1 MSERVAGYVNRDAR
15 DMADRTAAAMN
26 AGETGAR
33 ARVITAIAWRR
44 AVDALGAICRGQCAC
59 EEKMWRGWL
68 G

>member
-15 DMADRTAAAMN
+15 DMADGTAAAMN

-44 AVDALGAICRGQCAC
+44 AVDALGAI
-59 EEKMWRGWL
+59 
-68 G
+68 